1 MLTTD
6 GGRPVAVITGAGGGV
21 GGACAIRFAPTYR
34 LVISDVHAERLEQT
48 ARALR
53 EDGHDVQ
60 ALAGD
65 LSDPAAAQALAEL
78 AGETGELGAMVHAAG
93 VSPSMSDAWRILDIN
108 LFGTLHIVDALA
120 PLVRPGTAGVCVA
133 SISGWRRGIWRFDE
147 LLRDPT
153 APDFR
158 QRLSTEAA
166 IDGQPGRGYA
176 LSKRGVIL
184 LVERHAREWGARG
197 GRLVSV
203 SPGLVADTA
212 MGQLEA
218 SKGASGLV
226 SASALGR
233 AGTSAEIA
241 SVCAMLVSDDA
252 AYVTGV
258 DLRVDGGSISGYW
271 HHSDP
276 ETSRAWDDPAY

>member
-108 LFGTLHIVDALA
+108 LFGTLHIVNALA
-120 PLVRPGTAGVCVA
+120 PLVRPGTAGVCIA

-158 QRLSTEAA
+158 QRLSTEAV

>member
-1 MLTTD
+1 VSSD
-6 GGRPVAVITGAGGGV
+6 AGKPVAVITGAGGGV
-21 GGACAIRFAPTYR
+21 GGACAIRFAPRYR

-53 EDGHDVQ
+53 ADGHDVQ

-65 LSDPAAAQALAEL
+65 LSDPAAAQALAQL

-108 LFGTLHIVDALA
+108 LFGTLHVVNALA
-120 PLVRPGTAGVCVA
+120 PLVRRGTAGVCVA

-226 SASALGR
+226 AASALGR

-241 SVCAMLVSDDA
+241 SACAMLVSDDA

>member
-1 MLTTD
+1 MST
-6 GGRPVAVITGAGGGV
+6 GAARPIAVITGAGGGV
-21 GGACAIRFAPTYR
+21 GAACAIRFAPTHR
-34 LVISDVHAERLEQT
+34 LVISDVNAERLGQT
-48 ARALR
+48 AQALR
-53 EDGHDVQ
+53 AEGHDVQ

-65 LSDPAAAQALAEL
+65 LSDRAAAQALAQL
-78 AGETGELGAMVHAAG
+78 AAETGDLGAMVHAAG
-93 VSPSMSDAWRILDIN
+93 VSPSMADAWRILDIN
-108 LFGTLHIVDALA
+108 LFGTLHVVEALT
-120 PLVRPGTAGVCVA
+120 PLVRRGTAGVCIA

-147 LLRDPT
+147 LLRDPS
-153 APDFR
+153 AADFR
-158 QRLSTEAA
+158 QRLSAEAS

-203 SPGLVADTA
+203 SPGLVGDSA

-226 SASALGR
+226 PASALGR
-233 AGTSAEIA
+233 AGTSADIA
-241 SVCAMLVSDDA
+241 SACAMLVSDDA

-258 DLRVDGGSISGYW
+258 DLRVDGGSIAGYW
-271 HHSDP
+271 HHSTP